1 MTRAIPRLTFVSAS
15 PDDAGT
21 ACALGVLTAAR
32 ARGLQAAAIVIG
44 ADRDVPPSDHLRA
57 LGEVTGCAVHR
68 LDPRLMAAPSLQ
80 RIVQRAAAESDL
92 AAIIV
97 FGAAD
102 GVQAARTGLLDVLA
116 AIQAP
121 PVLCVD
127 AEAARDG
134 NVLGR
139 TLEALRFLGTHVP
152 PNLAAPLVLLN
163 EAPGERR
170 AARIEEAG
178 RRPVLATLPRSVR
191 GGAVE
196 LTAGQLDLILE
207 QAERAQTL
215 PPPVV
220 HRRRHVRARVGL
232 VLDEC
237 FDLYDEESLVQF
249 EVAGAELVALSA
261 LDGDLPTDL
270 EGLIIGDG
278 RIERHST
285 ALAEAREFRAF
296 IRRAIEAGV
305 PTIASGGGYAYLSRG
320 LRTLSGALHPFASV
334 IDAEAIAIA
343 SPLPRGHV
351 DVEFTADTVVGTTG
365 TRLRGYVQ
373 RAWLMRGLPR
383 GERGVYRTRSGPP
396 DEGCG
401 RKALFCS
408 HFRPYWPS
416 CPESSIEFVDACVAF
431 AATREIEC
439 AGDESGTP

>member
-1 MTRAIPRLTFVSAS
+1 MTRAIPRLTFVSVR
-15 PDDAGT
+15 PDDAST
-21 ACALGVLTAAR
+21 ACALGVLTAAKG
-32 ARGLQAAAIVIG
+32 RGLQTAAIVIG
-44 ADRDVPPSDHLRA
+44 ADRDIPRTEHFRA
-57 LGEVTGCAVHR
+57 LGEVTGCAVQR

-102 GVQAARTGLLDVLA
+102 GVQATRSGLLDVLA
-116 AIQAP
+116 AIMAP

-127 AEAARDG
+127 AEGVRDA
-134 NVLGR
+134 NVLGH
-139 TLEALRFLGTHVP
+139 TLDAVRFLGTHAP
-152 PNLAAPLVLLN
+152 PNLAAPIVLLS

-170 AARIEEAG
+170 AERIEETS

-191 GGAVE
+191 GGSVE
-196 LTAGQLDLILE
+196 LTAAQLDSVIE
-207 QAERAQTL
+207 HAERAPTL

-220 HRRRHVRARVGL
+220 HRRRHVRARIGL
-232 VLDEC
+232 VLDDC

-261 LDGDLPTDL
+261 LDGEVPIDL

-278 RIERHST
+278 RVERHST
-285 ALAEAREFRAF
+285 ALAEARGFRTA
-296 IRRAIEAGV
+296 IRDAVDAGV

-320 LRTLSGALHPFASV
+320 LRTLSGALHPFAGV

-351 DVEFTADTVVGTTG
+351 DVEFTADTIVGSKG

-383 GERGVYRTRSGPP
+383 GERGVYETRSGPP

-401 RKALFCS
+401 RKTLFCS

-416 CPESSIEFVDACVAF
+416 CAESSIDFVDACVAF
-431 AATREIEC
+431 AAARGVEC
-439 AGDESGTP
+439 AEDESGTP